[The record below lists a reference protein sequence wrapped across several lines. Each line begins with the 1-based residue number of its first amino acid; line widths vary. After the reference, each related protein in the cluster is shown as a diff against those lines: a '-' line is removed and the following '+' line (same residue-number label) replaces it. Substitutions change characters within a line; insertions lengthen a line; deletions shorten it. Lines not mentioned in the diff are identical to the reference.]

1 MDHWTSQ
8 LLPDGSTFPPV
19 TPDPPPPPGW
29 VDPLDGLDDALGH
42 RATDDTDDGDE
53 THPAGAPDAAAE
65 AP

>member
-29 VDPLDGLDDALGH
+29 VDPLDGLDDGPGPRVTEDADEAGAAD
-42 RATDDTDDGDE
+42 ATD
-53 THPAGAPDAAAE
+53 E

>member
-8 LLPDGSTFPPV
+8 LLPDGGTFPPV

-29 VDPLDGLDDALGH
+29 VDPLGGLHDALGPEPT
-42 RATDDTDDGDE
+42 RGRGQRGRPAEATDADD
-53 THPAGAPDAAAE
+53 E